1 MYLILFNLSLLEII
15 ILPAAI
21 LILGAA
27 IYFVYAT
34 RKSLRHML
42 DTYGTPARPQPQ
54 KKEAKRMFVKA
65 EPSVRATPA
74 ANLKKSTVSWP
85 EPLEYT
91 AAAVPGAASVAGLKE
106 TLFLQQQTLENL
118 MQKVEELQGD
128 TEGSQA
134 FREENDELQG
144 RIEELELALMRK
156 EQELKAAKQQETVA
170 QQMAGRIDEVY
181 KEFELLQNKIAT
193 LEAQANRA
201 SSLNLELEDMKQGY
215 EHLHKDVLRKQEKIE
230 ELAAENKRL
239 RSELSLTEDKLTEA
253 NTQRQ
258 QLMKRAKYLQDA
270 QIESQSVSESQ
281 SKLQKEL
288 RRIGELESML
298 NLMAE
303 ERDRVKGLGKKN

>member
-15 ILPAAI
+15 ILPASI
-21 LILGAA
+21 LILGCA

-34 RKSLRHML
+34 RKSLRRML
-42 DTYGTPARPQPQ
+42 DTYDRPVRPQQQQ
-54 KKEAKRMFVKA
+54 KAARQPVARQER
-65 EPSVRATPA
+65 SATRTMPA
-74 ANLKKSTVSWP
+74 PNLKKSAVSWP
-85 EPLEYT
+85 EPLEYVAPAP
-91 AAAVPGAASVAGLKE
+91 AAAPSVAGLKE

-181 KEFELLQNKIAT
+181 REFELLQNKIAT
-193 LEAQANRA
+193 LESQASRS

-215 EHLHKDVLRKQEKIE
+215 EQLHKDVLRKQDKIE
-230 ELAAENKRL
+230 ELVGENRRL
-239 RSELSLTEDKLTEA
+239 RSELSLTEEKLAEA
-253 NTQRQ
+253 NVQRQ

-298 NLMAE
+298 NLITE
-303 ERDRVKGLGKKN
+303 EREKGKGLGKK